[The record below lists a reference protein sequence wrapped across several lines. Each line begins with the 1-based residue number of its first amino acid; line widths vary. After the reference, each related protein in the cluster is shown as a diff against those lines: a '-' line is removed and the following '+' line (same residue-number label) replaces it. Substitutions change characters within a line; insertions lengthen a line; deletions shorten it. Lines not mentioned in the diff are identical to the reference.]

1 MKTKNVISKFLVL
14 LALLAI
20 TAGCSPWKV
29 CVERDVV
36 KNGISF
42 ETFRE
47 YSDGR
52 KVGTLTEDTM
62 IDGWPCK
69 RDFVDFYPDWRL
81 YGLLLFRD
89 CERNGVFMPAGT
101 WVFPDKKGNPGNC
114 IFPYDVEIQGHLC
127 RGGKIEVFT
136 SFYASGKLKFF
147 RTRDPEMIDGVTCK
161 SSIFHGIYLHENGR
175 LWKCKL
181 NEPVRIGGEEYT
193 KGTIL
198 VFDLTG
204 DFMKQGTVDDI
215 RY

>member
-1 MKTKNVISKFLVL
+1 MNTKNVFNWLSVL
-14 LALLAI
+14 LTLLAI
-20 TAGCSPWKV
+20 TAGCSPWKLGAV
-29 CVERDVV
+29 RDVV

-52 KVGTLTEDTM
+52 KVGTLTEDTV

-81 YGLLLFRD
+81 YGLQLFRD
-89 CERNGVFMPAGT
+89 YERNGVFMPAGT
-101 WVFPDKKGNPGNC
+101 WVFPDKQGNPGNC

-127 RGGKIEVFT
+127 RGGRIEVFT

-147 RTRDPEMIDGVTCK
+147 RIRDPAVIDGVTCK
-161 SSIFHGIYLHENGR
+161 SSLFHGLYLHENGR

-193 KGTIL
+193 KGAIL
-198 VFDLTG
+198 VFDPAG
-204 DFMKQGTVDDI
+204 NFIKQGSIDEI